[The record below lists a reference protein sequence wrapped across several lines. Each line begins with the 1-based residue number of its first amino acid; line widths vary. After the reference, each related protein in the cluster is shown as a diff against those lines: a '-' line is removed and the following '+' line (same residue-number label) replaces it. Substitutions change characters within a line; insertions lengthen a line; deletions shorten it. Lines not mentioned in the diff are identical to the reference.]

1 LNDYWRRYLVRD
13 GDQKK
18 LLDTRFFNPEVISD
32 LAQQRTIRTPLFDS
46 GRILI
51 VAADHPARGSIKV
64 GERPSAMANRIDLLN
79 RLVAALGVPGVDG
92 VLGTPDIIEDLLLL
106 GALDSK
112 VVFGSMNR
120 GGLPGAVFEMDD
132 RFTCYS
138 ASSIIASRLDGGK
151 MLLRINADDPGTVST
166 LESCARAVTELAG
179 ARRIAMIE
187 PFMNRNV
194 NGRNQNELTTDAV
207 IRSMGIA
214 SALGSTSA
222 YTWLKVPVVDDMA
235 RVAEASTLP
244 IVLLGGEQHNSPDEM
259 FSQWEAALQQPGVR
273 GLVVGRNLLYP
284 ANDDVESAVKI
295 AAGLL

>member
-1 LNDYWRRYLVRD
+1 MRD
-13 GDQKK
+13 DDQTR
-18 LLDTRFFNPEVISD
+18 LSDTRFFHPEAIRD
-32 LAQQRTIRTPLFDS
+32 LAIRRKTRSPLFES
-46 GRILI
+46 RKILI

-64 GERPSAMANRIDLLN
+64 GLSPYAMANRIDLLN
-79 RLVAALGVPGVDG
+79 RIVTALEVPGVDG

-106 GALDSK
+106 GALDNK

-138 ASSIIASRLDGGK
+138 AASIIASRLDGGK
-151 MLLRINADDPGTVST
+151 MLLRINPDDPGTVNT
-166 LESCARAVTELAG
+166 LESCANAVTELAS
-179 ARRIAMIE
+179 AQRIAMIE
-187 PFMNRNV
+187 PFMNKRV
-194 NGRNQNELTTDAV
+194 NERNQNELTTEAV

-222 YTWLKVPVVDDMA
+222 YTWLKVPVVEDMA

-244 IVLLGGEQHNSPDEM
+244 IVLLGGEQHGSPDEM
-259 FSQWEAALQQPGVR
+259 FAQWEKALEHPGVR

-284 ANDDVESAVKI
+284 ANDDVEAAVKI
-295 AAGLL
+295 ASSLL

>member
-1 LNDYWRRYLVRD
+1 LNDYWRRYLVRND
-13 GDQKK
+13 DQKK
-18 LLDTRFFNPEVISD
+18 LLDTRFFHPEVISE
-32 LAQQRTIRTPLFDS
+32 LAQQRKTRTPLFDS

-51 VAADHPARGSIKV
+51 VAADHPARGSIRV
-64 GERPSAMANRIDLLN
+64 GSSPSAMANRIDLLN
-79 RLVAALGVPGVDG
+79 RIVAALGVPGVDG

-106 GALDSK
+106 GALDNK

-138 ASSIIASRLDGGK
+138 ASSIISSRLDGGK
-151 MLLRINADDPGTVST
+151 MLLRINPDDSGTANT
-166 LESCARAVTELAG
+166 LESCARAVSDLAS
-179 ARRIAMIE
+179 AQRIAMVE
-187 PFMNRNV
+187 PFMNKRV

-222 YTWLKVPVVDDMA
+222 YTWLKVPVVEDMA
-235 RVAEASTLP
+235 RVAESSTLP
-244 IVLLGGEQHNSPDEM
+244 IVLLGGEQHDSPDTM
-259 FSQWEAALQQPGVR
+259 FAQWEKALQQPGVR

-284 ANDDVESAVKI
+284 ANDDVEAAVKI

>member
-1 LNDYWRRYLVRD
+1 MHSDDHR
-13 GDQKK
+13 K
-18 LLDTRFFNPEVISD
+18 LLDTRFFNPGVISE
-32 LAQQRTIRTPLFDS
+32 LAQQRKVRDPLFDS

-64 GERPSAMANRIDLLN
+64 GDRPSAMANRVDLLN
-79 RLVAALGVPGVDG
+79 RIVAALGVPGVDG

-106 GALDSK
+106 GALDNK

-138 ASSIIASRLDGGK
+138 AQSIIDSRLDGGK
-151 MLLRINADDPGTVST
+151 MLLRINPDDPGTINT
-166 LESCARAVTELAG
+166 LESCARAVSALAD
-179 ARRIAMIE
+179 AQRIAMIE
-187 PFMNRNV
+187 PFMNKQV
-194 NGRNQNELTTDAV
+194 NSRNQNELTTDAV

-222 YTWLKVPVVDDMA
+222 YTWLKIPVVEDMA

-244 IVLLGGEQHNSPDEM
+244 IVLLGGEQQSSPDEM
-259 FSQWEAALQQPGVR
+259 FGQWETALRQPGVR

-284 ANDDVESAVKI
+284 PNDDVEAAVKI
-295 AAGLL
+295 AASLL

>member
-1 LNDYWRRYLVRD
+1 MHSDDHR
-13 GDQKK
+13 K
-18 LLDTRFFNPEVISD
+18 LLDTRFFNPGVISE
-32 LAQQRTIRTPLFDS
+32 LAQQRKVRDPLFDS

-64 GERPSAMANRIDLLN
+64 GDRPSAMANRVDLLN
-79 RLVAALGVPGVDG
+79 RIVAALGVPGVDG

-106 GALDSK
+106 GALDNK

-138 ASSIIASRLDGGK
+138 AQSIIDSRLDGGK
-151 MLLRINADDPGTVST
+151 MLLRINPDEPGTINT
-166 LESCARAVTELAG
+166 LESCARAVSALAD
-179 ARRIAMIE
+179 AQRIAMIE
-187 PFMNRNV
+187 PFMNKQV
-194 NGRNQNELTTDAV
+194 NSRNQNELTTDAV

-222 YTWLKVPVVDDMA
+222 YTWLKIPVVEDMA

-244 IVLLGGEQHNSPDEM
+244 IVLLGGEQQSSPDEM
-259 FSQWEAALQQPGVR
+259 FGQWETALRQPGVR

-284 ANDDVESAVKI
+284 PNDDVEAAVKI
-295 AAGLL
+295 AASLL

>member
-1 LNDYWRRYLVRD
+1 MRD
-13 GDQKK
+13 DDQTK
-18 LLDTRFFNPEVISD
+18 LLDTRFFNPGVISD
-32 LAQQRTIRTPLFDS
+32 LARQRTVRTPLFDS

-64 GERPSAMANRIDLLN
+64 GDRPGAMGNRVELLN
-79 RLVAALGVPGVDG
+79 RIVAALGVPGVDG

-106 GALDSK
+106 GALDNK

-138 ASSIIASRLDGGK
+138 AGSIIDSRLDGGK
-151 MLLRINADDPGTVST
+151 MLLRINPEDPGTINT

-179 ARRIAMIE
+179 ARRIAMVE
-187 PFMNRNV
+187 PFMNKRV

-207 IRSMGIA
+207 VRSMGIA

-222 YTWLKVPVVDDMA
+222 YTWLKVPVVEDMA

-259 FSQWEAALQQPGVR
+259 FSQWEKALHQPGVR

-284 ANDDVESAVKI
+284 ANDDVEAAVKI
-295 AAGLL
+295 AASLL

>member
-1 LNDYWRRYLVRD
+1 MHSDDHR
-13 GDQKK
+13 K
-18 LLDTRFFNPEVISD
+18 LLDTRFFTPGVISE
-32 LAQQRTIRTPLFDS
+32 LAQQRKVRDPLFDS

-64 GERPSAMANRIDLLN
+64 GDRPSAMANRVDLLN
-79 RLVAALGVPGVDG
+79 RIVAALGVPGVDG

-106 GALDSK
+106 GALDNK

-138 ASSIIASRLDGGK
+138 AQSIIDSRLDGGK
-151 MLLRINADDPGTVST
+151 MLLRINPDEPGTINT
-166 LESCARAVTELAG
+166 LESCARAVSALAD
-179 ARRIAMIE
+179 AQRIAMIE
-187 PFMNRNV
+187 PFMNKQV
-194 NGRNQNELTTDAV
+194 NSRNQNELTTDAV

-222 YTWLKVPVVDDMA
+222 YTWLKIPVVEDMA

-244 IVLLGGEQHNSPDEM
+244 IVLLGGEQQSSPDEM
-259 FSQWEAALQQPGVR
+259 FGQWETALRQPGVR

-284 ANDDVESAVKI
+284 PNDDVEAAVKI
-295 AAGLL
+295 AASLL

>member
-1 LNDYWRRYLVRD
+1 MRD
-13 GDQKK
+13 DEQKK
-18 LLDTRFFNPEVISD
+18 LLDTRFFNPEVIFELS
-32 LAQQRTIRTPLFDS
+32 QQRAIRSPLFDS
-46 GRILI
+46 GQILI

-64 GERPSAMANRIDLLN
+64 GDRPSAMANRIDLLN

-106 GALDSK
+106 GALDNK

-138 ASSIIASRLDGGK
+138 AASIIESRLDGGK
-151 MLLRINADDPGTVST
+151 MLLRINPDHPGTVST

-179 ARRIAMIE
+179 AQRIAMVE
-187 PFMNRNV
+187 PFMNRHV

-259 FSQWEAALQQPGVR
+259 FGQWETALRQPGVR

-284 ANDDVESAVKI
+284 ANDDVEAAVKI

>member
-1 LNDYWRRYLVRD
+1 MRD
-13 GDQKK
+13 VDRTR
-18 LLDTRFFNPEVISD
+18 LSDTRFFHPETIRD
-32 LAQQRTIRTPLFDS
+32 LAIRRQTRSPLFES
-46 GRILI
+46 RKILI

-64 GERPSAMANRIDLLN
+64 GPSPQAMANRIDLLN
-79 RLVAALGVPGVDG
+79 RIVTALEVPGVDG

-106 GALDSK
+106 GALENK

-138 ASSIIASRLDGGK
+138 AASIIASRLDGGK
-151 MLLRINADDPGTVST
+151 MLLRINPDDPGTVNT
-166 LESCARAVTELAG
+166 LESCANAVTELAS
-179 ARRIAMIE
+179 AQRIAMIE
-187 PFMNRNV
+187 PFMNKRV
-194 NGRNQNELTTDAV
+194 NERNQNELTTEAV

-222 YTWLKVPVVDDMA
+222 YTWLKVPVVEDMA

-244 IVLLGGEQHNSPDEM
+244 IVLLGGEQHGSPDEM
-259 FSQWEAALQQPGVR
+259 FAQWEKALEQPGVR

-284 ANDDVESAVKI
+284 ANDDVEAAVKI
-295 AAGLL
+295 ASSLL